1 MLKRI
6 FWSIPCSNSCF
17 AMQANSRIRS
27 PNSTIRPDCS
37 AASMNS
43 NGVTTPSVL
52 LFQRVK
58 ISK

>member
-1 MLKRI
+1 
-6 FWSIPCSNSCF
+6 
-17 AMQANSRIRS
+17 MQANSRIRS